1 MLYFQ
6 SKLTLIGEII
16 MKKELVPTIFTS
28 DGETFLRLEYFNK
41 EELVARI
48 TIKIDKDEEENAK
61 QFFKIY
67 NNS

>member
-1 MLYFQ
+1 
-6 SKLTLIGEII
+6 